1 MKKIKSKLI
10 SKPISEKNDLYNTE
24 SELLEEIDVLNRKLQ
39 IHAEKIEI
47 LRRILKNCKF
57 NSLPLKN
64 KN

>member
-10 SKPISEKNDLYNTE
+10 SKPISEKNDLYNAE
-24 SELLEEIDVLNRKLQ
+24 SELLEEIDALNRKLQ

-47 LRRILKNCKF
+47 LRMILKNCKF

>member
-24 SELLEEIDVLNRKLQ
+24 YELLEEIDALNRKLQ

>member
-24 SELLEEIDVLNRKLQ
+24 SELLEEIDALNRKLQ